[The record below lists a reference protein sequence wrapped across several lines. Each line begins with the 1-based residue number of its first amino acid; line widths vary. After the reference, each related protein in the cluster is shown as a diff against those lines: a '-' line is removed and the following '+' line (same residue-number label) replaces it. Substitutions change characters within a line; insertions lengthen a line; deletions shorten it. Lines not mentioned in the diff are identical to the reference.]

1 MISPEPLRT
10 ASIVHLQQQQQQQQ
24 DKTHNGKEG
33 S

>member
-10 ASIVHLQQQQQQQQ
+10 ASIVHLQQQQQQQ